1 MAGSLLGLTLG
12 GIPAAIAAYTVITI
26 ACGLDVLFPP
36 IPSETVVISASVLAA
51 HQQGLSVWLI
61 MPLAALGALAGDNAA
76 YWLGRRVGGWAVP
89 RIFRGDQAR
98 RRLAWAQEELARRGP
113 SLVIVGR
120 FVPGGRTAACVTAG
134 TLRMPWRTFVAADA
148 VAALAW
154 AVYAVLIGQLGGHL
168 FEHSTWKAVA
178 FSIAVGLA
186 LTAAVEVGR
195 RAWEAAH
202 RA

>member
-12 GIPAAIAAYTVITI
+12 GIPAAVVAYAVITI
-26 ACGLDVLFPP
+26 ASGLDVLFPP
-36 IPSETVVISASVLAA
+36 IPSETIVISASVLAA
-51 HQQGLSVWLI
+51 HQEGLSIWLI
-61 MPLAALGALAGDNAA
+61 VPLAALGAMAGDNAA

-98 RRLAWAQEELARRGP
+98 RRLAWAQEELGRRGAG
-113 SLVIVGR
+113 LVIVGR

-134 TLRMPWRTFVAADA
+134 TLRMPWRRFAAADA
-148 VAALAW
+148 VAAFAW
-154 AVYAVLIGQLGGHL
+154 AGYAVLIGQLGGRM

-186 LTAAVEVGR
+186 LTAAVELGR